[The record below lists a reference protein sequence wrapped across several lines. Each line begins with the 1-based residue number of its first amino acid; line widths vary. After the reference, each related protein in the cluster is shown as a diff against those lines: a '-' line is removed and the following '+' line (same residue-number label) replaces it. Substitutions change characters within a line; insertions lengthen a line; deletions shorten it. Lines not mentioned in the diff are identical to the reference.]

1 MRIHKKGA
9 CADKPKETVMDEV
22 KDEINN
28 EVKDAVM
35 DELKDEVKD
44 EVMNKVNY
52 EVKDEN
58 KDEQKAVVEEKS
70 TVEDSNIKTETNKTN
85 TKSGVLDPEEDSK
98 KNPWNYQE
106 LDLKSEDNL
115 EADSDS
121 RKDVNRKEP
130 GFNSDK
136 KDPSKDNPEKVESK
150 EENKFP
156 GVYRPAPVVDDES
169 DDEYEDIS
177 DDSAPDDDDVEA
189 VLGLMRKRTFKPKK
203 KKLINKEM
211 LSTKAVYLTL
221 ASGQR
226 VKKYTFQKE
235 QQKFTPSKP
244 WIPYRSQVSVAQVC
258 KYLEMKDVTILSTP
272 ALRHKCK
279 DRTFFDSIARPLL
292 RRANPDS
299 HPLVLDTLV
308 RAKWFE
314 VMNVEDE
321 SKWEPR
327 EGGVK
332 RKLSC
337 MDTTG
342 GDRVK
347 RIKVNVRN
355 IG

>member
-9 CADKPKETVMDEV
+9 CADKPKTTVMDDAKDESKDEAKDAVVDEIKGEV
-22 KDEINN
+22 KDVVMEEDKI
-28 EVKDAVM
+28 KD
-35 DELKDEVKD
+35 DISDDLKH
-44 EVMNKVNY
+44 
-52 EVKDEN
+52 EN
-58 KDEQKAVVEEKS
+58 KDELKATAEENS
-70 TVEDSNIKTETNKTN
+70 KTENK
-85 TKSGVLDPEEDSK
+85 SSVLDLEEDSK

-106 LDLKSEDNL
+106 LDLKSEDDM
-115 EADSDS
+115 EGDSYAT
-121 RKDVNRKEP
+121 KDVNKQP
-130 GFNSDK
+130 PDINSVEK
-136 KDPSKDNPEKVESK
+136 KDPNKDN
-150 EENKFP
+150 

-226 VKKYTFQKE
+226 VKKYTFQKNE

-258 KYLEMKDVTILSTP
+258 KYLEMKDVVILSTP

-321 SKWEPR
+321 SKWEPK

-332 RKLSC
+332 RKLSSL
-337 MDTTG
+337 DATG
-342 GDRVK
+342 ADRVK
-347 RIKVNVRN
+347 RIKVNVRRN